1 MSWPAGLPLRPLY
14 RSVDFL
20 RSDRHAELD
29 GIPADRRMIGMVVT
43 AEPFHQI
50 NTPAQRQHLPETTI
64 PVMVTAIAE
73 LEQAV
78 TITGASLADLL
89 CAAVDADA
97 VDLRQMFPRYEF
109 LENNA
114 VLEQGW
120 SAIPFARPRRPR
132 NPNGA
137 VA

>member
-1 MSWPAGLPLRPLY
+1 MDASLTDLVSSLG
-14 RSVDFL
+14 DT
-20 RSDRHAELD
+20 
-29 GIPADRRMIGMVVT
+29 VVRT
-43 AEPFHQI
+43 GPG
-50 NTPAQRQHLPETTI
+50 
-64 PVMVTAIAE
+64 
-73 LEQAV
+73 

-120 SAIPFARPRRPR
+120 SAIPIARPRRPR
-132 NPNGA
+132 AQNGA
-137 VA
+137 FA